1 MKNELHNPNPPVYF
15 IAFDIDANGEKNPSS
30 YGFVDANQT
39 LQTGL
44 SFLET
49 FENKQDFLDRSEFY
63 GIEIDESVFEL

>member
-15 IAFDIDANGEKNPSS
+15 IAFDIDANGEKNPIS

-49 FENKQDFLDRSEFY
+49 FENKQDFLDRAEFY
-63 GIEIDESVFEL
+63 GMDISDFEIE

>member
-30 YGFVDANQT
+30 YGFVEANQT

-44 SFLET
+44 AFLET
-49 FENKQDFLDRSEFY
+49 FENKQEFLYRAEFY
-63 GIEIDESVFEL
+63 GMDISDFEIE